1 MSKRTKNGD
10 NEGSLTWVEAVLHNA
25 TLRGSGLLCCVVW
38 CGVVYIVS
46 LSHAYQTNDGL
57 DQGAVETYYTT
68 VQCEDLLMSAQD
80 EQDRTR
86 QDKTRQT
93 GKDGRTDSS
102 VGCVDGCMTE
112 EIKVIQE
119 GGWYTVEEEQRRS
132 DMNEEEK
139 ITITRVSHQSFPA
152 LARLYLICCIPC

>member
-1 MSKRTKNGD
+1 VTSTRTKKGD
-10 NEGSLTWVEAVLHNA
+10 NEESLTWVEAGLHNA
-25 TLRGSGLLCCVVW
+25 ISREGMECIVVW

-46 LSHAYQTNDGL
+46 LSHAYQTNDK
-57 DQGAVETYYTT
+57 TYYTT
-68 VQCEDLLMSAQD
+68 VQCEDLLKKA
-80 EQDRTR
+80 RGR
-86 QDKTRQT
+86 AGQDKTIQM

-112 EIKVIQE
+112 EIRVIQE
-119 GGWYTVEEEQRRS
+119 VGWYTFEEEQWRS